1 MFLSIYVHRRLGLTF
16 DVTEDGPRLPEDTAR
31 HGPAFDR
38 LTADP
43 DMLRHAVRLRHWLAA
58 LLPENDTVTAY
69 WLQARETC
77 ERLGAYNAPDSDSA
91 VLWGNADAEY
101 AGAIEVLRTGPDAPP
116 ELDAPATGAVEP
128 LTDAEIGRR
137 LGLVAQVAEEP
148 QVHVL
153 LVRGR
158 FKPIDPVPDDVY
170 HGLFRELMALT
181 GRPAALSGRRGKVG
195 ATPLPGGR
203 WGTATGTGLNTWIV
217 KHEHRDDLPGEAGV
231 EAICQ
236 RALALVG
243 VPAATTRARVFGG
256 QQAVLS
262 ERSDRVRG
270 PDGRVDARHQEE
282 FLQACGYNPKEK
294 YWKGLPYEPGWPE
307 AYRLLQRHG
316 TRPEQCQDRLTR
328 ALAACWLLG
337 NGDLHRRNLG
347 FLHAPAAA
355 SAGIT
360 LAPLYDASSAIGT
373 RCDSSPDV
381 PIGGSRLRDRITP
394 RHWLLHS
401 QDCGIDGDGTLAIVD
416 ELFRTLPDALAAARD
431 RAREEDENLFP
442 LAVAE
447 RIDATIEHVQAR
459 ERAYRLKAVSLGR
472 RGQTRTQS
480 APRPRV
486 VYLREPP

>member
-16 DVTEDGPRLPEDTAR
+16 DVTEDGTRLPEETAR

-43 DMLRHAVRLRHWLAA
+43 DMLRHAVRLRRWLAA
-58 LLPENDTVTAY
+58 LLPENNTLAAY
-69 WLQARETC
+69 RLQAREAW
-77 ERLGAYNAPDSDSA
+77 ERHGAGAAPDSAAA

-101 AGAIEVLRTGPDAPP
+101 AGAIELRRIGPDAPP
-116 ELDAPATGAVEP
+116 ELDAPAAGAVEP

-137 LGLVAQVAEEP
+137 LGLAARVAEEP
-148 QVHVL
+148 QVHVML
-153 LVRGR
+153 IGRR
-158 FKPIDPVPDDVY
+158 FKPIDPVPDDVH
-170 HGLFRELMALT
+170 HGLFRELL
-181 GRPAALSGRRGKVG
+181 ALSGRRAALSGMRGKFG

-203 WGTATGTGLNTWIV
+203 WGTVTGAGLNTWIV
-217 KHEHRDDLPGEAGV
+217 KHEHRDHLPGEAGV

-236 RALALVG
+236 RTLALVG

-282 FLQACGYNPKEK
+282 FVQALGHDPEAK
-294 YWKGLPYEPGWPE
+294 YWEGRRGEPGWPA
-307 AYRLLQRHG
+307 AYQLLQRHG
-316 TRPEQCQDRLTR
+316 ASPERCQNRLTR

-347 FLHAPAAA
+347 FLHTPAGAPA
-355 SAGIT
+355 GVT

-373 RCDSSPDV
+373 RYASSPDV
-381 PIGGSRLRDRITP
+381 PIGGGRRRHRITP
-394 RHWLLHS
+394 RHWLRPS
-401 QDCGIDGDGTLAIVD
+401 RDCGIDGDRTLAIID

-431 RAREEDENLFP
+431 QARDEDENLFP

-447 RIDATIEHVQAR
+447 RIDATIGHVQAR
-459 ERAYRLKAVSLGR
+459 ERAYRQQAVSLGR
-472 RGQTRTQS
+472 RGRD
-480 APRPRV
+480 RD
-486 VYLREPP
+486 

>member
-1 MFLSIYVHRRLGLTF
+1 MFLSIYVHRQLGLTF
-16 DVTEDGPRLPEDTAR
+16 DLTEDNTRLPECTAR

-38 LTADP
+38 LTAEP
-43 DMLRHAVRLRHWLAA
+43 DTLRHAVKLRHWLAA
-58 LLPENDTVTAY
+58 LLPENGTVAAY
-69 WLQARETC
+69 RLQAREAC
-77 ERLGAYNAPDSDSA
+77 ERLDAVTAYDSDVA

-101 AGAIEVLRTGPDAPP
+101 AGAIEVRRTGPDAPP
-116 ELDAPATGAVEP
+116 DLDAPLAGVVEP
-128 LTDAEIGRR
+128 LTDAEIGHR
-137 LGLVAQVAEEP
+137 LWFAAWIAEEP
-148 QVHVL
+148 RDRVM
-153 LVRGR
+153 LVGR
-158 FKPIDPVPDDVY
+158 RFVPIDPVPDDVH
-170 HGLFRELMALT
+170 HGLYRGLLALS
-181 GRPAALSGRRGKVG
+181 GRRAALSGRRGKFG

-203 WGTATGTGLNTWIV
+203 WGTATGAGLNTWIV
-217 KHEHRDDLPGEAGV
+217 KHEHRDNLPGEAGV
-231 EAICQ
+231 EAVCQ

-262 ERSDRVRG
+262 ERSDRVRA

-347 FLHAPAAA
+347 FLHAPADAP
-355 SAGIT
+355 AGVT

-381 PIGGSRLRDRITP
+381 PIGGSRLQDRITP

-442 LAVAE
+442 HAVAE
-447 RIDATIEHVQAR
+447 RVDATIEHVQAR

-472 RGQTRTQS
+472 RSSGRGQGRLLDFRGRN
-480 APRPRV
+480 P
-486 VYLREPP
+486 